1 MAALDQ
7 SIEHRLAVIPSWVKV
22 QLSDAASLLR
32 EGPERAK
39 AEFQRLGLTYTIMPV
54 YEGPRRIFLRAEGS
68 GEFERLAFGQYA
80 ELSTADA
87 SPDRRPQMTSLVSW
101 LSA

>member
-1 MAALDQ
+1 LGQ
-7 SIEHRLAVIPSWVKV
+7 GAV
-22 QLSDAASLLR
+22 SDAASLLR

-68 GEFERLAFGQYA
+68 GEFERLAFRQYA